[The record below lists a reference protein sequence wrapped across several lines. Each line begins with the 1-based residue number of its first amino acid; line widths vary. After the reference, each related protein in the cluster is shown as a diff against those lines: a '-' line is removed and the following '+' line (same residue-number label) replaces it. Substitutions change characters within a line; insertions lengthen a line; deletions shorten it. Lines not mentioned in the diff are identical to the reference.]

1 MEFFDIVGG
10 FGRWQLRIFLFL
22 LYVNIVGMWQNF
34 SIVFQTPNMKFRCI
48 QPSSE
53 QLYSNSSAVVFDNR
67 CEVLQEE
74 NSSILVP
81 CTEWEYDTSSTSDT
95 IVSEW
100 DLVCSRE
107 WLISLVKSMYMVGF
121 LLSVLIFGQI
131 SDLVGRFPTIIIC
144 YCITCVSMFLSLL
157 SNSFSMFITLRFFQ
171 AFGRAGITTTG
182 YVLIREIVGS
192 EHQTVMGLAIQVGW
206 SIGFVTLVGVAWF
219 FRNWFWLQL
228 VIALSFIPIV
238 FAFGIISESPRWL
251 LTRGKTKKLEKLLTK
266 AAAINGRKVKDEEIE
281 GFKLLNNKHENEK
294 HSATLLEVLRMPRMR
309 NRLLIMIYVWF
320 VNVSLYY
327 AFSYNISDLAGNMY
341 LNFFIAGLVE
351 FPCYVMVFWGIKW
364 WGRRPILVSLMLM
377 GGLSCAAILPIPADM
392 PWLSTTLGLV
402 GKFFVSGSFRL
413 LYLYTAEIF
422 PTGVR
427 NVTLGSCS
435 MCARIGSI
443 LAPFIRDL
451 GKATHPAV
459 PNALYAFLALTSGLL
474 ALLLPETRGLDLPD
488 TLLEGENLGV
498 ITSGSGKDST
508 DAEVVPLKG

>member
-53 QLYSNSSAVVFDNR
+53 QLYSNSSSVFFDNR
-67 CEVLQEE
+67 CEVPQEE
-74 NSSILVP
+74 NSSILAP

-131 SDLVGRFPTIIIC
+131 SDLVGRFPTIVIC

-251 LTRGKTKKLEKLLTK
+251 LTRGKTKKLERLLTK
-266 AAAINGRKVKDEEIE
+266 AAAINGRKVKDDEIE
-281 GFKLLNNKHENEK
+281 DFKLLNNKHEYKLGGYAGRSPNYIKEHGRK
-294 HSATLLEVLRMPRMR
+294 AIGCTVCELTRSAHELPHFTHGQHAINMNRYTNAELVDIHLNYSSANGNGRVADDEERYSIRRQPNHQTFARMHQ
-309 NRLLIMIYVWF
+309 N
-320 VNVSLYY
+320 
-327 AFSYNISDLAGNMY
+327 LA
-341 LNFFIAGLVE
+341 E
-351 FPCYVMVFWGIKW
+351 
-364 WGRRPILVSLMLM
+364 
-377 GGLSCAAILPIPADM
+377 D
-392 PWLSTTLGLV
+392 
-402 GKFFVSGSFRL
+402 GSFR
-413 LYLYTAEIF
+413 
-422 PTGVR
+422 
-427 NVTLGSCS
+427 
-435 MCARIGSI
+435 
-443 LAPFIRDL
+443 
-451 GKATHPAV
+451 ATIDDKLFKFELHLVA
-459 PNALYAFLALTSGLL
+459 
-474 ALLLPETRGLDLPD
+474 
-488 TLLEGENLGV
+488 
-498 ITSGSGKDST
+498 
-508 DAEVVPLKG
+508 

>member
-67 CEVLQEE
+67 CEVPQEE

-100 DLVCSRE
+100 DLVCSRNGSSLSSSRCT
-107 WLISLVKSMYMVGF
+107 WLDFYSQSSYSVVFQPSSFAIASRASACSCLSCPI
-121 LLSVLIFGQI
+121 LSVC
-131 SDLVGRFPTIIIC
+131 SSP
-144 YCITCVSMFLSLL
+144 
-157 SNSFSMFITLRFFQ
+157 LRFFQ

-251 LTRGKTKKLEKLLTK
+251 LTRGKTKKLERLLTK

-294 HSATLLEVLRMPRMR
+294 QSATLLEVLRMPRMR
-309 NRLLIMIYVWF
+309 KRLLIMIYVWF

-341 LNFFIAGLVE
+341 LNFFTPG
-351 FPCYVMVFWGIKW
+351 P
-364 WGRRPILVSLMLM
+364 RRFSP
-377 GGLSCAAILPIPADM
+377 
-392 PWLSTTLGLV
+392 
-402 GKFFVSGSFRL
+402 
-413 LYLYTAEIF
+413 
-422 PTGVR
+422 
-427 NVTLGSCS
+427 VTL
-435 MCARIGSI
+435 
-443 LAPFIRDL
+443 
-451 GKATHPAV
+451 
-459 PNALYAFLALTSGLL
+459 NGLF
-474 ALLLPETRGLDLPD
+474 
-488 TLLEGENLGV
+488 GV
-498 ITSGSGKDST
+498 
-508 DAEVVPLKG
+508 